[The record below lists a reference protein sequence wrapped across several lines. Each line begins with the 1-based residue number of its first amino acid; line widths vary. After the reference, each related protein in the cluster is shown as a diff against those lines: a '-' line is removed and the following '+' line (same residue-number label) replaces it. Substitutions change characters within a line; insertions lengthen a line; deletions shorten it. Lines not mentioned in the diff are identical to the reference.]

1 MEKTCVNCDH
11 RKPAR
16 DSDPKQFH
24 GDCHAN
30 PPQVIVA
37 SFKPGIR
44 SMEGHKV
51 GKIMTVWPRV
61 MDSDTCGKWIPNNVS
76 GDTDETSGAWS

>member
-1 MEKTCVNCDH
+1 MEKTCVTCNH

-37 SFKPGIR
+37 SFKPGVK
-44 SMEGHKV
+44 SMEGQNV

-61 MDSDTCGKWIPNNVS
+61 MDSDVCGDWVPKDDPSVQDKGQGS
-76 GDTDETSGAWS
+76 GS